1 MLHKKYKKLTCGK
14 NLLHSLHGDFSG
26 FYSFVFNLNSSKLLL
41 FLMQSRT
48 IFQILGPKKVSVPL
62 YIVLTLIT
70 FFFNNHNNA
79 EHFPRRFRSWK
90 VATTHSLSYLSE
102 GVQWIKMH
110 NLDRL
115 FLMPFHKV
123 YLLDYLISYYG
134 TSIPMGSNQT
144 RRQ

>member
-70 FFFNNHNNA
+70 FFLIIIIM
-79 EHFPRRFRSWK
+79 
-90 VATTHSLSYLSE
+90 LS
-102 GVQWIKMH
+102 I
-110 NLDRL
+110 
-115 FLMPFHKV
+115 FHEDSGHEKWQQPI
-123 YLLDYLISYYG
+123 LYLIFLKEFSESRCIILIDY
-134 TSIPMGSNQT
+134 S
-144 RRQ
+144 